1 MTNYILIDAS
11 YFIFYRVFAL
21 HIWWKNAKPEDV
33 LENPY
38 NNEEFVEKF
47 KETFKSKINE
57 IKKKLKLKEAIIIVG
72 KDCPQK
78 QIWRMALHPSYKGG
92 RNEEKNKQANVGN
105 FFQLVYKEQL
115 FENAGVDHI
124 VELDKLEADDCLALT
139 AKHIYKK
146 YEDSEIYIITSD
158 HDYIQLS
165 NERTHLFNLKYK
177 SLLDSKAYTGT
188 PQLDLF
194 SKIVMGDKS
203 DNIPSVFSKCGKKMA
218 EKCYND
224 PDYFQKKLN
233 TENKTL
239 EYQRNLQL
247 INFEYI
253 PSILVEMF
261 YNDILKNI

>member
-1 MTNYILIDAS
+1 MTNYLFIDGS
-11 YFIFYRVFAL
+11 YYCFYRYYAL
-21 HIWWKNAKPEDV
+21 LTWWKNAHKDEPLDEHPFD
-33 LENPY
+33 NSI
-38 NNEEFVEKF
+38 FVEKF
-47 KETFKSKINE
+47 KSVFNSKINE
-57 IKKKLKLKEAIIIVG
+57 IIKKLKIQNPKVYIG
-72 KDCPQK
+72 KDCHRTD
-78 QIWRMALHPSYKGG
+78 IWRNSLYAK
-92 RNEEKNKQANVGN
+92 
-105 FFQLVYKEQL
+105 YKENRNNDDIFL
-115 FENAGVDHI
+115 GGPFFKLAYSELYNNHPKISGILYHEN
-124 VELDKLEADDCLALT
+124 LEADDCIAIAT
-139 AKHIYKK
+139 KHIL
-146 YEDSEIYIITSD
+146 ETDSTANIYIITSD